1 MEENGGRLDIVYK
14 GDTSGLDKATK
25 DASKSFDEVA
35 DSAEKASGRIEDAFK
50 KDVLNDMILSS
61 KVLQGSIKLNN
72 QEVAEMTSQ
81 LRELEKAQK
90 SATGGKAMQIKAD
103 VEALKERIAAT
114 KESTKALQEE
124 KITLDNQILAYK
136 QTRQAVTSMSSQMER
151 LRNEMGQINIA
162 SQQRGRM
169 TEQERARYAEL
180 EKQLQQLGTEYR
192 RLTNEQKALTTGGT
206 QWAGIISGVQ
216 GLMGAFSAA
225 SGVIGLFTDDQE
237 KLAKTQK
244 NMQSIMATLMGMQ
257 AVSNTLHETS
267 SFRITTVRKIT
278 ELYTASQSKLAT
290 AFGISAAAAKGLNI
304 ALMTLG
310 GGVLIAV
317 IAGITALISKINEE
331 RKAREEATKAAK
343 EQARAWSEAVADTA
357 AKQISDYRRLQAEY
371 IKLGDNLAAKTRFI
385 KDNQEAFDKLGVSVN
400 GVTDADNL
408 FIQNADAF
416 VNALIARAQAVAA
429 TEIATEKFKEQLEKT
444 LKAEEIGTALKT
456 PSVLR
461 EKRIGETFLGA
472 GKYGYEIAGLT
483 DEQNK
488 KLTDIIYEETSK
500 SGLAKGR
507 EAGIAYAKGILNGLE
522 NEAEN
527 IGKQAQNLIYK
538 SYDFE
543 NDARKALEAAGI
555 VESTG
560 NNDNKD
566 SNKEAQASLDRFLK
580 YQKDQREKAR
590 KEEIALERAAITDKE
605 ELRKFDLKQELAA
618 IDAEKAEYA
627 ELAVA
632 AGLAKDISE
641 VDLSIF
647 EKRKEIAEA
656 LYNIQTEINKKKEEE
671 TKRLKEQREL
681 ENQIL
686 TIQDKYRTAEDKI
699 AEIRA
704 KAAKMRAQKPESSAA
719 IDQWERDEISKI
731 NLEAL
736 QDTQSEYYTVLF
748 GKLEK
753 YSVGAINKAIE
764 SAEAAI
770 EAYTQKA
777 KSENRALT
785 ADELKAI
792 EMLMDAMKKAG
803 QHTEY
808 IAANGLKGIAS
819 GLKEA
824 ASFAALF
831 SESLGDAI
839 NNVADIVD
847 GVGDIKGGIS
857 DMKTAIADMKEK
869 QGSGEKMGFA
879 DILGSVGALAGGA
892 GVILGGI
899 TKAFSAIDSLFG
911 WSKAEA
917 EHQKALK
924 ELQEARLKL
933 QREYNNAL
941 AEQNLLYKEAESIFG
956 TKQISQAINSFR
968 VYKEQLEQFKEELK
982 GNSPDQK
989 NFVQSILGLP
999 DRRGFREQMDLYRQ
1013 GLGALGE
1020 IEVVTGSK
1028 KVRSGFLGLGRK
1040 QVDVYSSL
1048 IKAYP
1053 EITKGANGFN
1063 KVLAEQILATQ
1074 KMSDADKERLQQL
1087 IDLSDNYEKAK
1098 DALDDYLQSTFG
1110 SLGDSILDAIVSQV
1124 EKGTDA
1130 VEEFGKAAGD
1140 VVKKLGQQIAYE
1152 LFFSDMFEKLQDDLS
1167 NVYQATD
1174 NPEEIA
1180 RKQQAL
1186 IEKFYQGIE
1195 GNIKEA
1201 TDFYKQWTDQQ
1212 DKIFGTGQQ
1221 QGSASAKAIQT
1232 ITQDQANSLDGK
1244 ITGLQETTYGILDCS
1259 TVIRD
1264 NVSVVRSE
1272 VSFIRQSMD
1281 DLNLF
1286 SKKQLEH
1293 LAGIERN
1300 TSPLPQ
1306 MAQTL
1311 KSIETNTSK
1320 L

>member
-408 FIQNADAF
+408 FIQNTDAF
-416 VNALIARAQAVAA
+416 IASLMARARAQAYQELAV
-429 TEIATEKFKEQLEKT
+429 EKFKESIQKQLEIEKES
-444 LKAEEIGTALKT
+444 KVKSREE
-456 PSVLR
+456 
-461 EKRIGETFLGA
+461 
-472 GKYGYEIAGLT
+472 
-483 DEQNK
+483 
-488 KLTDIIYEETSK
+488 
-500 SGLAKGR
+500 
-507 EAGIAYAKGILNGLE
+507 
-522 NEAEN
+522 EAERIVN
-527 IGKQAQNLIYK
+527 IGSGMYSFPQVVKDYDYAEQKQQKRVKGLIEEK
-538 SYDFE
+538 KALDDVIASL
-543 NDARKALEAAGI
+543 NDLNDKEKEEARKALEAAGI

-656 LYNIQTEINKKKEEE
+656 LYNIQTEINKEKEEE
-671 TKRLKEQREL
+671 TKRLREQREL

-704 KAAKMRAQKPESSAA
+704 KAAKMRVQKPESSAA

-764 SAEAAI
+764 SAEEAI

-824 ASFAALF
+824 AGLAALF
-831 SESLGDAI
+831 SENLGDAI
-839 NNVADIVD
+839 GNISAIID

-956 TKQISQAINSFR
+956 TKQISKAINSFR

-1063 KVLAEQILATQ
+1063 KALAEQILATQ

>member
-81 LRELEKAQK
+81 LRELEKTQK

-216 GLMGAFSAA
+216 GLIGAFSAA

-408 FIQNADAF
+408 FIKNTDAF
-416 VNALIARAQAVAA
+416 IASLMARARAQAYQELAVEKLKESIQKQL
-429 TEIATEKFKEQLEKT
+429 EIESNYGKDEKGQTKLFKPEDYRYKKILINSPEGPVWRNSLEHDLEATEKAFD
-444 LKAEEIGTALKT
+444 
-456 PSVLR
+456 
-461 EKRIGETFLGA
+461 KRIEGMKKKVEDLNNAVASIDNLFNTEKEKAKET
-472 GKYGYEIAGLT
+472 
-483 DEQNK
+483 
-488 KLTDIIYEETSK
+488 
-500 SGLAKGR
+500 
-507 EAGIAYAKGILNGLE
+507 
-522 NEAEN
+522 
-527 IGKQAQNLIYK
+527 
-538 SYDFE
+538 
-543 NDARKALEAAGI
+543 LEAAGI

-566 SNKEAQASLDRFLK
+566 GNKEAQASLDRFLK

-647 EKRKEIAEA
+647 EKE
-656 LYNIQTEINKKKEEE
+656 KKSPK
-671 TKRLKEQREL
+671 TY
-681 ENQIL
+681 
-686 TIQDKYRTAEDKI
+686 TIY
-699 AEIRA
+699 
-704 KAAKMRAQKPESSAA
+704 KP
-719 IDQWERDEISKI
+719 K
-731 NLEAL
+731 
-736 QDTQSEYYTVLF
+736 
-748 GKLEK
+748 
-753 YSVGAINKAIE
+753 
-764 SAEAAI
+764 
-770 EAYTQKA
+770 
-777 KSENRALT
+777 
-785 ADELKAI
+785 
-792 EMLMDAMKKAG
+792 
-803 QHTEY
+803 
-808 IAANGLKGIAS
+808 
-819 GLKEA
+819 
-824 ASFAALF
+824 
-831 SESLGDAI
+831 
-839 NNVADIVD
+839 
-847 GVGDIKGGIS
+847 
-857 DMKTAIADMKEK
+857 
-869 QGSGEKMGFA
+869 
-879 DILGSVGALAGGA
+879 
-892 GVILGGI
+892 
-899 TKAFSAIDSLFG
+899 
-911 WSKAEA
+911 
-917 EHQKALK
+917 
-924 ELQEARLKL
+924 
-933 QREYNNAL
+933 
-941 AEQNLLYKEAESIFG
+941 
-956 TKQISQAINSFR
+956 
-968 VYKEQLEQFKEELK
+968 
-982 GNSPDQK
+982 
-989 NFVQSILGLP
+989 
-999 DRRGFREQMDLYRQ
+999 
-1013 GLGALGE
+1013 
-1020 IEVVTGSK
+1020 
-1028 KVRSGFLGLGRK
+1028 
-1040 QVDVYSSL
+1040 
-1048 IKAYP
+1048 
-1053 EITKGANGFN
+1053 
-1063 KVLAEQILATQ
+1063 
-1074 KMSDADKERLQQL
+1074 
-1087 IDLSDNYEKAK
+1087 
-1098 DALDDYLQSTFG
+1098 
-1110 SLGDSILDAIVSQV
+1110 
-1124 EKGTDA
+1124 
-1130 VEEFGKAAGD
+1130 
-1140 VVKKLGQQIAYE
+1140 
-1152 LFFSDMFEKLQDDLS
+1152 
-1167 NVYQATD
+1167 
-1174 NPEEIA
+1174 
-1180 RKQQAL
+1180 
-1186 IEKFYQGIE
+1186 
-1195 GNIKEA
+1195 
-1201 TDFYKQWTDQQ
+1201 
-1212 DKIFGTGQQ
+1212 
-1221 QGSASAKAIQT
+1221 
-1232 ITQDQANSLDGK
+1232 
-1244 ITGLQETTYGILDCS
+1244 
-1259 TVIRD
+1259 
-1264 NVSVVRSE
+1264 
-1272 VSFIRQSMD
+1272 
-1281 DLNLF
+1281 
-1286 SKKQLEH
+1286 
-1293 LAGIERN
+1293 
-1300 TSPLPQ
+1300 
-1306 MAQTL
+1306 
-1311 KSIETNTSK
+1311 
-1320 L
+1320 

>member
-35 DSAEKASGRIEDAFK
+35 DSAEKASGRIDSAFAHTSSISDMTLQSK
-50 KDVLNDMILSS
+50 ELKAAIKANSDEIKEMQSELN
-61 KVLQGSIKLNN
+61 
-72 QEVAEMTSQ
+72 
-81 LRELEKAQK
+81 ELQK
-90 SATGGKAMQIKAD
+90 SQKGVTGEKYFKIKYD
-103 VEALKERIAAT
+103 IKDLEAKIKAT
-114 KESTKALQEE
+114 KEDTRAMQDE
-124 KITLDNQILAYK
+124 KNTLD
-136 QTRQAVTSMSSQMER
+136 R
-151 LRNEMGQINIA
+151 LIAEQKNAEAAMRSA
-162 SQQRGRM
+162 SQEAERQGGVFVKLLGG
-169 TEQERARYAEL
+169 QERYNAIL
-180 EKQLQQLGTEYR
+180 EAMPAPLK
-192 RLTNEQKALTTGGT
+192 
-206 QWAGIISGVQ
+206 
-216 GLMGAFSAA
+216 SAA
-225 SGVIGLFTDDQE
+225 SGI
-237 KLAKTQK
+237 
-244 NMQSIMATLMGMQ
+244 
-257 AVSNTLHETS
+257 
-267 SFRITTVRKIT
+267 
-278 ELYTASQSKLAT
+278 AS
-290 AFGISAAAAKGLNI
+290 
-304 ALMTLG
+304 M
-310 GGVLIAV
+310 
-317 IAGITALISKINEE
+317 
-331 RKAREEATKAAK
+331 TKAALAFIATPLGAIISAVVLGLKALHTWFKSSAEGQMALIKSTGYLSGVMGQLK
-343 EQARAWSEAVADTA
+343 EVVIKVGEWIYKAFNDPKEAVKDLWESIKTNLLNRMEGIINSFKALGKITSSALDLDWEGVKNGAKEYADAMLQTATGVENVIDKTKEFVLSVNEAAKKTSDLRIREEQLARDRKKWAVEETELRAKADEAYQRSLYGKTDKERSDALKEYKDIINKIYQKKIAFQEEEVRIQEELNALTTNSQEDNDALLDKQAELNRLKSEQIRAQRTADTA
-357 AKQISDYRRLQAEY
+357 
-371 IKLGDNLAAKTRFI
+371 LGGIGRKSEN
-385 KDNQEAFDKLGVSVN
+385 SS
-400 GVTDADNL
+400 
-408 FIQNADAF
+408 
-416 VNALIARAQAVAA
+416 
-429 TEIATEKFKEQLEKT
+429 
-444 LKAEEIGTALKT
+444 EE
-456 PSVLR
+456 
-461 EKRIGETFLGA
+461 
-472 GKYGYEIAGLT
+472 
-483 DEQNK
+483 
-488 KLTDIIYEETSK
+488 
-500 SGLAKGR
+500 
-507 EAGIAYAKGILNGLE
+507 YAKKELE
-522 NEAEN
+522 IEEA
-527 IGKQAQNLIYK
+527 I
-538 SYDFE
+538 
-543 NDARKALEAAGI
+543 
-555 VESTG
+555 
-560 NNDNKD
+560 NKTKID
-566 SNKEAQASLDRFLK
+566 K
-580 YQKDQREKAR
+580 
-590 KEEIALERAAITDKE
+590 ERALITDKE
-605 ELRKFDLKQELAA
+605 ELREFDHKQEIARL
-618 IDAEKAEYA
+618 EKEKNKAE
-627 ELAVA
+627 A
-632 AGLAKDISE
+632 AGLNIAKYEELIK
-641 VDLSIF
+641 L
-647 EKRKEIAEA
+647 
-656 LYNIQTEINKKKEEE
+656 KKELYEIETESAKQEE
-671 TKRLKEQREL
+671 EKNKRLKEQREL

-704 KAAKMRAQKPESSAA
+704 KAAKMRAQKPGSSAA
-719 IDQWERDEISKI
+719 IDQWERDEISKV
-731 NLEAL
+731 NLGAL

-764 SAEAAI
+764 SAEKAI

-785 ADELKAI
+785 VDELKAI

-824 ASFAALF
+824 AGLAALF
-831 SESLGDAI
+831 SENLGDAI
-839 NNVADIVD
+839 GNISAIID

-879 DILGSVGALAGGA
+879 DILGSIGALAGGA

-956 TKQISQAINSFR
+956 TKQISKAINSFR

-1063 KVLAEQILATQ
+1063 KALAEQILATQ

>member
-35 DSAEKASGRIEDAFK
+35 DSAEKASGRIENAFK

-61 KVLQGSIKLNN
+61 KELQGAIKANN
-72 QEVAEMTSQ
+72 QEVVEMKSQ
-81 LRELEKAQK
+81 LRELEQAQK
-90 SATGGKAMQIKAD
+90 SATGGRAMQIKAD
-103 VEALKERIAAT
+103 VEALKERIEAT
-114 KESTKALQEE
+114 KQNTRAMQDEKNAL
-124 KITLDNQILAYK
+124 DMQILKYR
-136 QTRQAVTSMSSQMER
+136 QSQQAVTSMSSQMER

-357 AKQISDYRRLQAEY
+357 AEQISDYRRLQAEY

-408 FIQNADAF
+408 FIKNTDAF
-416 VNALIARAQAVAA
+416 IASLMARARAQAYQELAV
-429 TEIATEKFKEQLEKT
+429 EKLKESIQKQLENEQRIVRDENGKIIRRRYEERDIKT
-444 LKAEEIGTALKT
+444 DWMRVGKGALKLFT
-456 PSVLR
+456 PGSNIDMAAINWR
-461 EKRIGETFLGA
+461 ET
-472 GKYGYEIAGLT
+472 
-483 DEQNK
+483 NK
-488 KLTDIIYEETSK
+488 QWEKNTDIITKQGNAAEET
-500 SGLAKGR
+500 AKKFSELGV
-507 EAGIAYAKGILNGLE
+507 EEEKA
-522 NEAEN
+522 
-527 IGKQAQNLIYK
+527 AQK
-538 SYDFE
+538 F
-543 NDARKALEAAGI
+543 LEASGI
-555 VESTG
+555 RKSTG
-560 NNDNKD
+560 NKD
-566 SNKEAQASLDRFLK
+566 GNKEAQASLDRFLK
-580 YQKDQREKAR
+580 YRKDQIEKAR

-605 ELRKFDLKQELAA
+605 ELRKFDLEQQLAA
-618 IDAEKAEYA
+618 INAEELAYA
-627 ELAVA
+627 EMAVA
-632 AGLAKDISE
+632 AGLAKDINE
-641 VDLSIF
+641 VDLSVF
-647 EKRKEIAEA
+647 EKRIAIVKQ
-656 LYNIQTEINKKKEEE
+656 LFNIQTKINKEKEEE

-704 KAAKMRAQKPESSAA
+704 KAAKMRAQNQGASAA
-719 IDQWERDEISKI
+719 IDQWERDEISKV
-731 NLEAL
+731 NLGAL

-764 SAEAAI
+764 SAEKAI

-824 ASFAALF
+824 AGLAALF
-831 SESLGDAI
+831 SENLGDAI
-839 NNVADIVD
+839 SNISAIID

-956 TKQISQAINSFR
+956 TKQISKAINSFR

-1063 KVLAEQILATQ
+1063 KALAEQILATQ

>member
-35 DSAEKASGRIEDAFK
+35 DSAEKASGRIENAFK

-61 KVLQGSIKLNN
+61 KELQGAIKANN
-72 QEVAEMTSQ
+72 QEVVEMKSQ
-81 LRELEKAQK
+81 LRELEQAQK
-90 SATGGKAMQIKAD
+90 SATGGRAMQIKAD
-103 VEALKERIAAT
+103 VEALKERIEAT
-114 KESTKALQEE
+114 KQNTRAMQDEKNAL
-124 KITLDNQILAYK
+124 DMQILKYR
-136 QTRQAVTSMSSQMER
+136 QSQQAVTSMSSQMER
-151 LRNEMGQINIA
+151 LRNEMGQINIV

-225 SGVIGLFTDDQE
+225 SGIIGLFTDDQE

-317 IAGITALISKINEE
+317 IAGITALVSKINEE

-357 AKQISDYRRLQAEY
+357 AKQISDYRILQAEY

-408 FIQNADAF
+408 FIKNTDAF
-416 VNALIARAQAVAA
+416 IASLMARARAQAYQELAVEKLKESIQKQL
-429 TEIATEKFKEQLEKT
+429 EIESNYGKDEKGQTKLFKPEDYRYKKILVNSPEGPVWRNSLEHDLEATEKAFDERIEGMKKDVEVLNNAVASIDNLFNTEEEKVKE
-444 LKAEEIGTALKT
+444 I
-456 PSVLR
+456 
-461 EKRIGETFLGA
+461 
-472 GKYGYEIAGLT
+472 
-483 DEQNK
+483 
-488 KLTDIIYEETSK
+488 
-500 SGLAKGR
+500 
-507 EAGIAYAKGILNGLE
+507 
-522 NEAEN
+522 
-527 IGKQAQNLIYK
+527 
-538 SYDFE
+538 
-543 NDARKALEAAGI
+543 LEAAGI
-555 VESTG
+555 VKSTG

-566 SNKEAQASLDRFLK
+566 GSKESQASLDRFLK

-605 ELRKFDLKQELAA
+605 ELRKFDLEQQLAA

-647 EKRKEIAEA
+647 EKRKEIAKA
-656 LYNIQTEINKKKEEE
+656 LYNIQTEINKEKEEE
-671 TKRLKEQREL
+671 TKRLREQREL

-704 KAAKMRAQKPESSAA
+704 KAAKMRAQKPGASAA
-719 IDQWERDEISKI
+719 IDQWERDEISKV
-731 NLEAL
+731 NLGAL

-764 SAEAAI
+764 SAEEAI

-824 ASFAALF
+824 AGLAALF
-831 SESLGDAI
+831 SENLGDAI
-839 NNVADIVD
+839 SNISAIID

-899 TKAFSAIDSLFG
+899 TKVFSAIDSLFG

-956 TKQISQAINSFR
+956 TKQISKAINSFR

-999 DRRGFREQMDLYRQ
+999 YRRGFREQMDLYRQ

-1063 KVLAEQILATQ
+1063 KALAKQILATQ